1 MRSTRRNDAGT
12 ASRPEPQDHATS
24 PRTPRRPATRTPAH
38 PRPDSELTLSH
49 RLFLIACRLD
59 GGVAGGPHLGLA
71 LNAAALQ
78 SLLDQGL
85 VADDNGK
92 VRVTAR
98 HAAPPAGRL
107 EADLLARIAD
117 TERAR
122 TWRRWVGSRDRAA
135 PGIVRAELAAQRFVK
150 VDEGRRLG
158 LFPYHHVTL
167 RRADARRSAM
177 AARDG
182 ALTGPLSDVS
192 RDGAALAVLAHHGRL
207 PRLATWGER
216 RAAKGRIGELSP
228 GLGPVPDALRRQVRD
243 RRSSDG
249 SGAG

>member
-12 ASRPEPQDHATS
+12 TSRPEPQDHATS

-38 PRPDSELTLSH
+38 PRPDSELTLPH

-59 GGVAGGPHLGLA
+59 GGVAGGPHFGLA
-71 LNAAALQ
+71 LNAAALL

-92 VRVTAR
+92 VRVTAGR
-98 HAAPPAGRL
+98 AATPAGRL

-122 TWRRWVGSRDRAA
+122 SWRRWVGSRDRTA
-135 PGIVRAELAAQRFVK
+135 PGIVRAELAAQRVVK

-167 RRADARRSAM
+167 RRADVRRSAL
-177 AARDG
+177 AARDS
-182 ALTGPLSDVS
+182 ALAGPPSDVA

-207 PRLATWGER
+207 PRLATWRER
-216 RAAKGRIGELSP
+216 RAAKDRIGELAP
-228 GLGPVPDALRRQVRD
+228 GLGPVPEALRRQVRD

-249 SGAG
+249 SAAA

>member
-1 MRSTRRNDAGT
+1 MRSTRRNHAG
-12 ASRPEPQDHATS
+12 APSRPEPHDHATN

-38 PRPDSELTLSH
+38 PRPDSELTLPH
-49 RLFLIACRLD
+49 RLFLLACRLD
-59 GGVAGGPHLGLA
+59 GGVAGGSHFGLA

-92 VRVTAR
+92 ARVTSR
-98 HAAPPAGRL
+98 HAVQPVGRL

-122 TWRRWVGSRDRAA
+122 AWRRWVGSRDRIA
-135 PGIVRAELAAQRFVK
+135 PGIVRAELAALGVVK

-167 RRADARRSAM
+167 RRADVRRSAL
-177 AARDG
+177 AARDS
-182 ALTGPLSDVS
+182 ALTGPLSDVAH
-192 RDGAALAVLAHHGRL
+192 DGAALAVLAHHGRL

-216 RAAKGRIGELSP
+216 RAAKSRIGELSP
-228 GLGPVPDALRRQVRD
+228 ALGPVPEALRKQVRD

-249 SGAG
+249 SGGG